1 MTSGEEKKS
10 SSLLSPPPASFCA
23 LPTGLFSVF
32 QLPETCGAE
41 RTHNMHTD
49 EEQEKR
55 RGKGKSSSSCLCVMY
70 HSLSVFPLLY
80 TTACSDNTKWNNPST
95 RKLPPSL
102 RNHSQGEVG
111 MSRDVRVPSRTFSLS
126 LARSLCLSVSLSL
139 CLSLCLSVSL
149 SLSLSL

>member
-10 SSLLSPPPASFCA
+10 SSLLPPPPASFCA

-70 HSLSVFPLLY
+70 HNLSVFPLLY
-80 TTACSDNTKWNNPST
+80 TTRVARVTEGRST
-95 RKLPPSL
+95 
-102 RNHSQGEVG
+102 GE
-111 MSRDVRVPSRTFSLS
+111 DVVKVPLHDQ
-126 LARSLCLSVSLSL
+126 L
-139 CLSLCLSVSL
+139 
-149 SLSLSL
+149 